1 MAPPFQGWLL
11 FRLLSWRKLLCQ
23 SQMRIIFKC
32 PHIKGGTGKASAHLE
47 NYVSY
52 VATREGVQK
61 VPENKTNLP
70 ATKKQRQIIAQ
81 LIRDFPL
88 SKGLFEYD
96 DFQSAPTQGNASEFI
111 ARALEDNLDQVAKK
125 ENYLE
130 YIAQRPRAQKVG
142 VHGLFSSSDEPVI
155 LSRVADTVAH
165 HPGTVWLHIISL
177 RREDAA
183 RLGYDNAEQWKT
195 LLTSYTADMA
205 RAMKIP
211 VEDFRWYAA
220 FHDEGHHPHIHM
232 VCYSTDG
239 KSGYLSKAGIAE
251 IKSGLAKTIFRQE
264 LTEIYKKQTQRR
276 DSLAEDAG
284 DVLKNLIGQMQSGT
298 LENEYIARLMLQLAQ
313 KLKNTSGKKQYGY
326 LKVPL
331 KNIVDEI
338 VDQLAK
344 DPRIVE
350 AYGLWYELR
359 EDVLRTYRD
368 DLPERLP
375 LSKQKEFKKIK
386 NLVIQEAV
394 KLGDLTVPL
403 VQQVQESDGSVHD
416 VIREE
421 ARREFLLQSVTRL
434 LHHMSRIFQ
443 EQAPAPGKGIR
454 FTDKKLRQK
463 IREKKM
469 AQGHKADDHEPE
481 MSM

>member
-1 MAPPFQGWLL
+1 MP
-11 FRLLSWRKLLCQ
+11 
-23 SQMRIIFKC
+23 RIIFKC

-61 VPENKTNLP
+61 VPENQNNLP
-70 ATKKQRQIIAQ
+70 STKKQRQMIEQ

-96 DFQSAPTQGNASEFI
+96 DFQSAPTRGNASEFI

-165 HPGTVWLHIISL
+165 HPGTVWLPIISL

-251 IKSGLAKTIFRQE
+251 IKSGLAKT
-264 LTEIYKKQTQRR
+264 
-276 DSLAEDAG
+276 
-284 DVLKNLIGQMQSGT
+284 
-298 LENEYIARLMLQLAQ
+298 
-313 KLKNTSGKKQYGY
+313 
-326 LKVPL
+326 
-331 KNIVDEI
+331 
-338 VDQLAK
+338 
-344 DPRIVE
+344 
-350 AYGLWYELR
+350 
-359 EDVLRTYRD
+359 
-368 DLPERLP
+368 
-375 LSKQKEFKKIK
+375 
-386 NLVIQEAV
+386 
-394 KLGDLTVPL
+394 
-403 VQQVQESDGSVHD
+403 
-416 VIREE
+416 
-421 ARREFLLQSVTRL
+421 
-434 LHHMSRIFQ
+434 
-443 EQAPAPGKGIR
+443 
-454 FTDKKLRQK
+454 
-463 IREKKM
+463 
-469 AQGHKADDHEPE
+469 
-481 MSM
+481 

>member
-1 MAPPFQGWLL
+1 MP
-11 FRLLSWRKLLCQ
+11 
-23 SQMRIIFKC
+23 RIIFKC
-32 PHIKGGTGKASAHLE
+32 PHIKGDTGKDSAHLE

-61 VPENKTNLP
+61 VPENKNNLP
-70 ATKKQRQIIAQ
+70 ATKKQRQMIEQ

-130 YIAQRPRAQKVG
+130 YIAQRPRVQKVG

-165 HPGTVWLHIISL
+165 HPGTVWLPIISL

-264 LTEIYKKQTQRR
+264 LAEIYKKQTQRR
-276 DSLAEDAG
+276 DSLAVDAG

-298 LENEYIARLMLQLAQ
+298 LENEYIAQRMFQLTH

-326 LKVPL
+326 LKAPL

-394 KLGDLTVPL
+394 KLGDLTAPP

-421 ARREFLLQSVTRL
+421 VRREFLLQSVTRL

-443 EQAPAPGKGIR
+443 EQAPAPAKGIR

-481 MSM
+481 MTL

>member
-1 MAPPFQGWLL
+1 MP
-11 FRLLSWRKLLCQ
+11 
-23 SQMRIIFKC
+23 RIIFKC
-32 PHIKGGTGKASAHLE
+32 PHIKGDTGKDSAHLE

-61 VPENKTNLP
+61 VPENKNNLP
-70 ATKKQRQIIAQ
+70 ATKKQRQMIEQ

-96 DFQSAPTQGNASEFI
+96 DFQSAPTQGNASESI

-130 YIAQRPRAQKVG
+130 YIAQRPRAQKIG
-142 VHGLFSSSDEPVI
+142 THGLFSNSDEPIV
-155 LSRVADTVAH
+155 LSQIADTVAH
-165 HPGTVWLHIISL
+165 HPGTVWLPIISL

-239 KSGYLSKAGIAE
+239 KSGYLSKVGIAE

-298 LENEYIARLMLQLAQ
+298 LENEYIAQLMLQLAQ

-326 LKVPL
+326 LKAPL

-375 LSKQKEFKKIK
+375 LSRQKEFKKIK

-394 KLGDLTVPL
+394 KLGDLTAPS
-403 VQQVQESDGSVHD
+403 VQQAQESDGSVRN

-421 ARREFLLQSVTRL
+421 VQWEFLLQSVTRL

-443 EQAPAPGKGIR
+443 EQAPAPAKGIR
-454 FTDKKLRQK
+454 FTDKKLRQR

-481 MSM
+481 MTL

>member
-1 MAPPFQGWLL
+1 MP
-11 FRLLSWRKLLCQ
+11 
-23 SQMRIIFKC
+23 RIIFKC
-32 PHIKGGTGKASAHLE
+32 PHIKGDTGKDSAHLE

-61 VPENKTNLP
+61 VPENKNNLP
-70 ATKKQRQIIAQ
+70 ATKKQRQMIEQ

-96 DFQSAPTQGNASEFI
+96 DFQSAPTQGNASESI

-130 YIAQRPRAQKVG
+130 YIAQRPRVQKVG

-165 HPGTVWLHIISL
+165 HPGTVWLPIISL

-232 VCYSTDG
+232 LCYSTDG

-276 DSLAEDAG
+276 DSLTEDAG

-298 LENEYIARLMLQLAQ
+298 LENEYIAQLMLQLAQ

-326 LKVPL
+326 LKAPL

-338 VDQLAK
+338 VEQLAK

-375 LSKQKEFKKIK
+375 LSRQKEFKKIK

-394 KLGDLTVPL
+394 KLGDLTAPS
-403 VQQVQESDGSVHD
+403 VQQAQESDGSVRN

-421 ARREFLLQSVTRL
+421 VQREFLLQSVTRL

-443 EQAPAPGKGIR
+443 EQAPAPAKGIR

-481 MSM
+481 MTL

>member
-1 MAPPFQGWLL
+1 MP
-11 FRLLSWRKLLCQ
+11 
-23 SQMRIIFKC
+23 RIIFKC
-32 PHIKGGTGKASAHLE
+32 PHIKGDTGKDSAHLE

-61 VPENKTNLP
+61 VPENKNNLP
-70 ATKKQRQIIAQ
+70 ATKKQRQMIEQ

-111 ARALEDNLDQVAKK
+111 ARALEDNLDRVAK
-125 ENYLE
+125 
-130 YIAQRPRAQKVG
+130 
-142 VHGLFSSSDEPVI
+142 
-155 LSRVADTVAH
+155 
-165 HPGTVWLHIISL
+165 
-177 RREDAA
+177 
-183 RLGYDNAEQWKT
+183 
-195 LLTSYTADMA
+195 MA

-239 KSGYLSKAGIAE
+239 KSGYLSKVGIAE

-276 DSLAEDAG
+276 DSLTEDAG

-298 LENEYIARLMLQLAQ
+298 LENEYIAQLMLQLAQ

-326 LKVPL
+326 LKAPL

-375 LSKQKEFKKIK
+375 LSRQKEFKKIK

-394 KLGDLTVPL
+394 KLGDLTAPS
-403 VQQVQESDGSVHD
+403 VQQAQESDGSVRN

-421 ARREFLLQSVTRL
+421 VQWEFLLQSVTRL

-443 EQAPAPGKGIR
+443 EQAPAPAKGIR
-454 FTDKKLRQK
+454 FTDKKLRQR

-481 MSM
+481 MTL

>member
-1 MAPPFQGWLL
+1 MP
-11 FRLLSWRKLLCQ
+11 
-23 SQMRIIFKC
+23 RIIFKC
-32 PHIKGGTGKASAHLE
+32 PHIKGDTGKDSAHLE

-61 VPENKTNLP
+61 VPENKNNLP
-70 ATKKQRQIIAQ
+70 ATKKQRQMIEQ

-96 DFQSAPTQGNASEFI
+96 DFQSAPTQGNASESI

-130 YIAQRPRAQKVG
+130 YIAQRPRVQKVG

-165 HPGTVWLHIISL
+165 HPGTVWLPIISL

-232 VCYSTDG
+232 LCYSTDG

-276 DSLAEDAG
+276 NSLTEDAG
-284 DVLKNLIGQMQSGT
+284 DMLKNLIGQMQSGT
-298 LENEYIARLMLQLAQ
+298 LENEYIAQLMLQLAQ

-326 LKVPL
+326 LKAPL

-338 VDQLAK
+338 VEQLAK

-375 LSKQKEFKKIK
+375 LSRQKEFKKIK

-394 KLGDLTVPL
+394 KLGDLTAPS
-403 VQQVQESDGSVHD
+403 VQQAQESDGSVRN

-421 ARREFLLQSVTRL
+421 VQREFLLQSVTRL

-443 EQAPAPGKGIR
+443 EQAPAPAKGIR

-481 MSM
+481 MTL

>member
-1 MAPPFQGWLL
+1 MP
-11 FRLLSWRKLLCQ
+11 
-23 SQMRIIFKC
+23 RIIFKC
-32 PHIKGGTGKASAHLE
+32 PHIKGGTGKASAHLG

-61 VPENKTNLP
+61 VPENKNNLP
-70 ATKKQRQIIAQ
+70 ATKKQRQMIEQ

-88 SKGLFEYD
+88 SKGLFEYGD
-96 DFQSAPTQGNASEFI
+96 YQSAPTQGNASEFI
-111 ARALEDNLDQVAKK
+111 ARALEDNLDQVGKK
-125 ENYLE
+125 DNYLE
-130 YIAQRPRAQKVG
+130 YIAQRPRAQKMG
-142 VHGLFSSSDEPVI
+142 THGLFSNSDEPIV
-155 LSRVADTVAH
+155 LSRIADTVAH
-165 HPGTVWLHIISL
+165 HPGAVWLPIISL
-177 RREDAA
+177 HREDAA

-211 VEDFRWYAA
+211 VENFRWYAA

-239 KSGYLSKAGIAE
+239 KSGYLSKTGIAK
-251 IKSGLAKTIFRQE
+251 IKSDLAKTIFRQE
-264 LTEIYKKQTQRR
+264 LTELYKRQTQRR
-276 DSLAEDAG
+276 DSLTEDAG
-284 DVLKNLIGQMQSGT
+284 DVLKTLIEQMQSGT
-298 LENEYIARLMLQLAQ
+298 LENEYIAQLMVQLAQ
-313 KLKNTSGKKQYGY
+313 RLKNTSGKKQYGY
-326 LKVPL
+326 LKKPL

-344 DPRIVE
+344 GPRIVE
-350 AYGLWYELR
+350 AYGLWYDLR
-359 EDVLRTYRD
+359 EDVLRTYRH
-368 DLPERLP
+368 DLPDRLP
-375 LSKQKEFKKIK
+375 LSRQKEFKKIK
-386 NLVIQEAV
+386 NLIIQEAV

-403 VQQVQESDGSVHD
+403 VQQVQESDGSVHS

-421 ARREFLLQSVTRL
+421 VRQEFLLQSVTRL

-443 EQAPAPGKGIR
+443 EQAPAPAKGIR

>member
-1 MAPPFQGWLL
+1 VP
-11 FRLLSWRKLLCQ
+11 
-23 SQMRIIFKC
+23 RIIFKC

-61 VPENKTNLP
+61 VPENKNNLP
-70 ATKKQRQIIAQ
+70 ATKKQRQMIEQ

-111 ARALEDNLDQVAKK
+111 ARALEDNLNQVAKK

-130 YIAQRPRAQKVG
+130 YMAQRARAQKAG
-142 VHGLFSSSDEPVI
+142 VYGLFSSSDEPVI

-165 HPGTVWLHIISL
+165 HPGTVWLPIISL

-264 LTEIYKKQTQRR
+264 LTEIYKKQTQQR
-276 DSLAEDAG
+276 DSLTEDAG
-284 DVLKNLIGQMQSGT
+284 DMLKNLIGQMQSGT
-298 LENEYIARLMLQLAQ
+298 LENEYIAQLMFQLAQ

-326 LKVPL
+326 LKAPL

-359 EDVLRTYRD
+359 EDVLRTYKD

-394 KLGDLTVPL
+394 KLGDLTAPPI
-403 VQQVQESDGSVHD
+403 QQVQESDGSVHD

-421 ARREFLLQSVTRL
+421 VRREFLLQSVTRL
-434 LHHMSRIFQ
+434 LHHMGRIFQ
-443 EQAPAPGKGIR
+443 EQAPAPAKGIC

-481 MSM
+481 MTL

>member
-1 MAPPFQGWLL
+1 MP
-11 FRLLSWRKLLCQ
+11 
-23 SQMRIIFKC
+23 RIIFKC
-32 PHIKGGTGKASAHLE
+32 PHIKGDTGKDSAHLE

-61 VPENKTNLP
+61 VPENKNNLP
-70 ATKKQRQIIAQ
+70 ATKKQRQMIEQ

-96 DFQSAPTQGNASEFI
+96 DFQSAPTQGNASESI

-130 YIAQRPRAQKVG
+130 YIAQRPRVQKVG

-165 HPGTVWLHIISL
+165 HPGTVWLPIISL

-232 VCYSTDG
+232 LCYSTDG

-264 LTEIYKKQTQRR
+264 LAEIYKKQTQRR

-298 LENEYIARLMLQLAQ
+298 LENEYIAQLMLQLAQ

-326 LKVPL
+326 LKAPL

-375 LSKQKEFKKIK
+375 LSRQREFKKIK

-394 KLGDLTVPL
+394 KLGDLTAPPI
-403 VQQVQESDGSVHD
+403 QQVQESDGSVHD

-421 ARREFLLQSVTRL
+421 VRREFLLQSVTRL

-443 EQAPAPGKGIR
+443 EQAPAPAKGIC

-481 MSM
+481 MTL

>member
-1 MAPPFQGWLL
+1 MP
-11 FRLLSWRKLLCQ
+11 
-23 SQMRIIFKC
+23 RIIFKC
-32 PHIKGGTGKASAHLE
+32 PHIKGDTGKDSAHLE

-61 VPENKTNLP
+61 VPENKNNLP
-70 ATKKQRQIIAQ
+70 ATKKQRQMIEQ

-111 ARALEDNLDQVAKK
+111 ARALEDNLDRVAK
-125 ENYLE
+125 
-130 YIAQRPRAQKVG
+130 
-142 VHGLFSSSDEPVI
+142 
-155 LSRVADTVAH
+155 
-165 HPGTVWLHIISL
+165 
-177 RREDAA
+177 
-183 RLGYDNAEQWKT
+183 
-195 LLTSYTADMA
+195 MA

-264 LTEIYKKQTQRR
+264 LAEIYKKQTQRR

-298 LENEYIARLMLQLAQ
+298 LENEYIAQLMLQLAQ

-326 LKVPL
+326 LKAPL

-375 LSKQKEFKKIK
+375 LSRQKEFKKIK

-394 KLGDLTVPL
+394 KLGDLTAPS
-403 VQQVQESDGSVHD
+403 VQQAQESDGSVRN

-421 ARREFLLQSVTRL
+421 VQWEFLLQSVTRL

-443 EQAPAPGKGIR
+443 EQAPAPAKGIR
-454 FTDKKLRQK
+454 FTDKKLRQR

-469 AQGHKADDHEPE
+469 AQGHKADDHEPG
-481 MSM
+481 MTL

>member
-1 MAPPFQGWLL
+1 MP
-11 FRLLSWRKLLCQ
+11 RV
-23 SQMRIIFKC
+23 IFKC

-52 VATREGVQK
+52 VAMREGVQK
-61 VPENKTNLP
+61 VPENKNNLP
-70 ATKKQRQIIAQ
+70 ATKKQRQMIEQ

-111 ARALEDNLDQVAKK
+111 ARALEDNLDRVAKK
-125 ENYLE
+125 ENYLD
-130 YIAQRPRAQKVG
+130 YIAQRPRAQKIG
-142 VHGLFSSSDEPVI
+142 THGLFSNSDEPIV
-155 LSRVADTVAH
+155 LSQIADTVAH
-165 HPGTVWLHIISL
+165 HPGTVWLPIISL

-239 KSGYLSKAGIAE
+239 KSGYLSKVGIAE

-276 DSLAEDAG
+276 DSLTEDAG

-298 LENEYIARLMLQLAQ
+298 LENEYIAQLMLQLAQ

-326 LKVPL
+326 LKAPL

-375 LSKQKEFKKIK
+375 LSRQKEFKKIK

-394 KLGDLTVPL
+394 KLGDLTAPS
-403 VQQVQESDGSVHD
+403 VQQAQESDGSVRN

-421 ARREFLLQSVTRL
+421 VQREFLLQSVTRL

-443 EQAPAPGKGIR
+443 EQAPAPAKGIR
-454 FTDKKLRQK
+454 FTDKKLRQR

-481 MSM
+481 MTL

>member
-1 MAPPFQGWLL
+1 MP
-11 FRLLSWRKLLCQ
+11 
-23 SQMRIIFKC
+23 RIIFKC
-32 PHIKGGTGKASAHLE
+32 PHIKGDTGKDSAHLE

-61 VPENKTNLP
+61 VPENKNNLP
-70 ATKKQRQIIAQ
+70 ATKKQRQMIEQ

-96 DFQSAPTQGNASEFI
+96 DFQSAPTQGNASESI

-130 YIAQRPRAQKVG
+130 YIAQRPRVQKVG

-165 HPGTVWLHIISL
+165 HPGTVWLPIISL

-220 FHDEGHHPHIHM
+220 FHDEGHHPHTHM
-232 VCYSTDG
+232 LCYSTDG

-276 DSLAEDAG
+276 NSLTEDAG
-284 DVLKNLIGQMQSGT
+284 DMLKNLIGQMQSGT
-298 LENEYIARLMLQLAQ
+298 LENEYIAQLMFQLAQ

-326 LKVPL
+326 LKAPL

-338 VDQLAK
+338 VEQLAK

-375 LSKQKEFKKIK
+375 LSRQREFKKIK

-394 KLGDLTVPL
+394 KLGDLTAPP
-403 VQQVQESDGSVHD
+403 VQQVQERDGSVHD

-421 ARREFLLQSVTRL
+421 VRREFLLQSVTRL

-443 EQAPAPGKGIR
+443 EQAPAPAKGIR

-481 MSM
+481 MTL

>member
-1 MAPPFQGWLL
+1 MP
-11 FRLLSWRKLLCQ
+11 RV
-23 SQMRIIFKC
+23 IFKC

-52 VATREGVQK
+52 VAMREGVQK
-61 VPENKTNLP
+61 VPENKNNLP
-70 ATKKQRQIIAQ
+70 ATKKQRQMIEQ

-96 DFQSAPTQGNASEFI
+96 DFRSAPTQGNASEFI
-111 ARALEDNLDQVAKK
+111 ARALEDNLDRVAKK
-125 ENYLE
+125 ENYLD
-130 YIAQRPRAQKVG
+130 YIAQRPRAQKIG
-142 VHGLFSSSDEPVI
+142 THGLFSNSDEPIV
-155 LSRVADTVAH
+155 LSQIADTVAH
-165 HPGTVWLHIISL
+165 HPGTVWLPIISL

-239 KSGYLSKAGIAE
+239 KSGYLSKVGIAE

-276 DSLAEDAG
+276 DSLTEDAG

-298 LENEYIARLMLQLAQ
+298 LENEYIAQLMLQLAQ

-326 LKVPL
+326 LKAPL

-375 LSKQKEFKKIK
+375 LSRQKEFKKIK

-394 KLGDLTVPL
+394 KLGDLTAPS
-403 VQQVQESDGSVHD
+403 VQQAQESDGSVRN

-421 ARREFLLQSVTRL
+421 VQREFLLQSVTRL

-443 EQAPAPGKGIR
+443 EQAPAPAKGIR
-454 FTDKKLRQK
+454 FTDKKLRQR

-481 MSM
+481 MTL

>member
-1 MAPPFQGWLL
+1 MP
-11 FRLLSWRKLLCQ
+11 
-23 SQMRIIFKC
+23 RIIFKC
-32 PHIKGGTGKASAHLE
+32 PHIKGDTGKDSAHLE

-61 VPENKTNLP
+61 VPENKNNLP
-70 ATKKQRQIIAQ
+70 ATKKQRQMIEQ

-96 DFQSAPTQGNASEFI
+96 DFQSAPTQGNASESI

-130 YIAQRPRAQKVG
+130 YIAQRPRVQKVG

-165 HPGTVWLHIISL
+165 HPGTVWLPIISL

-239 KSGYLSKAGIAE
+239 KSGY
-251 IKSGLAKTIFRQE
+251 
-264 LTEIYKKQTQRR
+264 
-276 DSLAEDAG
+276 
-284 DVLKNLIGQMQSGT
+284 
-298 LENEYIARLMLQLAQ
+298 
-313 KLKNTSGKKQYGY
+313 
-326 LKVPL
+326 
-331 KNIVDEI
+331 
-338 VDQLAK
+338 
-344 DPRIVE
+344 
-350 AYGLWYELR
+350 
-359 EDVLRTYRD
+359 
-368 DLPERLP
+368 
-375 LSKQKEFKKIK
+375 
-386 NLVIQEAV
+386 
-394 KLGDLTVPL
+394 
-403 VQQVQESDGSVHD
+403 
-416 VIREE
+416 
-421 ARREFLLQSVTRL
+421 
-434 LHHMSRIFQ
+434 
-443 EQAPAPGKGIR
+443 
-454 FTDKKLRQK
+454 
-463 IREKKM
+463 
-469 AQGHKADDHEPE
+469 
-481 MSM
+481 

>member
-142 VHGLFSSSDEPVI
+142 AHGLFSNSDEPIV
-155 LSRVADTVAH
+155 LSQIADAVAH
-165 HPGTVWLHIISL
+165 HPGTVWLPIISL

-220 FHDEGHHPHIHM
+220 
-232 VCYSTDG
+232 
-239 KSGYLSKAGIAE
+239 
-251 IKSGLAKTIFRQE
+251 
-264 LTEIYKKQTQRR
+264 
-276 DSLAEDAG
+276 
-284 DVLKNLIGQMQSGT
+284 
-298 LENEYIARLMLQLAQ
+298 
-313 KLKNTSGKKQYGY
+313 
-326 LKVPL
+326 
-331 KNIVDEI
+331 
-338 VDQLAK
+338 
-344 DPRIVE
+344 
-350 AYGLWYELR
+350 
-359 EDVLRTYRD
+359 
-368 DLPERLP
+368 
-375 LSKQKEFKKIK
+375 
-386 NLVIQEAV
+386 
-394 KLGDLTVPL
+394 
-403 VQQVQESDGSVHD
+403 VHD